1 MNTYEVPLNAQAETF
16 TIALG
21 GVFYRLMVI
30 YRDATEGG
38 WVIDIADADGVPMV
52 GGIPLVTGCDLLE
65 QYGHLG
71 FTGSLVVQTDHDP
84 DTVPTFENLGTTSHL
99 YFVTQP

>member
-1 MNTYEVPLNAQAETF
+1 MDVYEVPLNPQAETF

-21 GVFYRLMVI
+21 GASYRLTLI
-30 YRDATEGG
+30 YRDAVEGS
-38 WVIDIADADGVPMV
+38 WVLDIADADGNMMV
-52 GGIPLVTGCDLLE
+52 GGIPLVTGVDLLA

-84 DTVPTFENLGTTSHL
+84 DAVPTFANLGSTGHL
-99 YFVTQP
+99 YFVVGL